1 MPKAYRP
8 ITLFKI
14 LLKGMERAI
23 NWLLGERVVALALP
37 NQHTYTRGLGTET
50 ALFSFSDPVES
61 VFHRGY
67 LTACRKLH
75 FIIPTFLVQPG
86 TNEKTA
92 LLFLKILHTERVF
105 AMLFSVTRPQ
115 SRYQTRRAK
124 SF

>member
-67 LTACRKLH
+67 LTALGFFYRIELSSEGEALDALGYGWYQRVLAGC
-75 FIIPTFLVQPG
+75 LVS
-86 TNEKTA
+86 A
-92 LLFLKILHTERVF
+92 DL
-105 AMLFSVTRPQ
+105 PQ
-115 SRYQTRRAK
+115 LYSRAI
-124 SF
+124 F

>member
-23 NWLLGERVVALALP
+23 NWLLGEMVVVLALP
-37 NQHTYTRGLGTET
+37 IQHTYTRGLGTET

-92 LLFLKILHTERVF
+92 LLFLKFWLCSSASLSH
-105 AMLFSVTRPQ
+105 
-115 SRYQTRRAK
+115 RAK
-124 SF
+124 VDLKWTINVNKTY